1 MAGNGSIVTLDLPK
15 PLAAGE
21 PATVSID
28 EVTNAFAARTTS
40 LTLWTSSHPVPVRLP
55 LTLTTPG
62 SISGA
67 SAKLSSTAAGATS
80 VDYEI
85 RFRTGVYCG
94 VLAPGDG
101 PLQGGVGSVP
111 TEAVTLLAPPGT
123 VFPNCFGFE
132 QGCWPTYV
140 IDGQPVVGNLARDGA
155 MVTLG
160 RAEGG
165 GRWTS
170 ALDLY
175 RRGDQRL
182 CHGPDQLGRV
192 DFVRPCSGADPP
204 FPDRPK
210 GGLSAIAQYVDHLRR
225 GLGRHL
231 TRWPSRPVP
240 RVLCRATYGELQGGI
255 GSSPTETINLEAPQ
269 GTKFAECLSG
279 CPDYPSYLVDGADAG
294 ASFSAGG
301 RVLSLALPKPI
312 APSTRVGAP
321 SIGEVSNSVTAG
333 PKKLLV
339 WTSDDP
345 RPAVLAY
352 SPYPPRCRDLPC
364 GFGTGC
370 RRASATYTVTW
381 RSSAGGALATGFDG
395 GSGGRA

>member
-15 PLAAGE
+15 PVAAGQLV
-21 PATVSID
+21 TVSID
-28 EVTNAFAARTTS
+28 EVTNAFAAPTTS
-40 LTLWTSSHPVPVRLP
+40 LTLWTSSDPVPVRLP
-55 LTLTTPG
+55 FTLTTPG

-67 SAKLSSTAAGATS
+67 SAKLPSTAAGATS

-85 RFRTGVYCG
+85 RFRTGVHG
-94 VLAPGDG
+94 ALAPGDG
-101 PLQGGVGSVP
+101 PLQGGVGSAP

-140 IDGQPVVGNLARDGA
+140 IDGQPAVGNLARDGA
-155 MVTLG
+155 MVTLAVPKAVG
-160 RAEGG
+160 AGQPLDISIDEVTNASATGPTSLAA
-165 GRWTS
+165 WTS
-170 ALDLY
+170 SDPVVVRIPLSLTAPRAVLAPSLSMSTTSAGASGVDYQVAFTTGPAVLW
-175 RRGDQRL
+175 RRPLVSSKGVSARA
-182 CHGPDQLGRV
+182 
-192 DFVRPCSGADPP
+192 RP
-204 FPDRPK
+204 RP
-210 GGLSAIAQYVDHLRR
+210 S
-225 GLGRHL
+225 
-231 TRWPSRPVP
+231 TW
-240 RVLCRATYGELQGGI
+240 
-255 GSSPTETINLEAPQ
+255 EAPP

-312 APSTRVGAP
+312 APSTRVVL

-352 SPYPPRCRDLPC
+352 SLAPPAAVVVTCPADW
-364 GFGTGC
+364 TGC
-370 RRASATYTVTW
+370 QEPRPPT
-381 RSSAGGALATGFDG
+381 RSLGEVAPGVH
-395 GSGGRA
+395 